1 MDVLWVLQC
10 DRPVRN
16 LCSSQLAT
24 QPLTRCQSPCW
35 CGRLTSAHPAGY
47 VIPRTLVI
55 LAIGVLC
62 TRFPAA
68 LLVLFGAGLNKK
80 EQLFMASSW
89 VPKVRGPATVSA
101 AAVQAWAERRECCC

>member
-1 MDVLWVLQC
+1 M
-10 DRPVRN
+10 
-16 LCSSQLAT
+16 CSSQLAT
-24 QPLTRCQSPCW
+24 QPLTWCQRPCW
-35 CGRLTSAHPAGY
+35 CCRLTSTHPAGY

-68 LLVLFGAGLNKK
+68 LLVLFGAGFNKK

-89 VPKVRGPATVSA
+89 VPKVRRHASMSA
-101 AAVQAWAERRECCC
+101 AAVQAWAARQQCCC